1 MATPRRPE
9 PPKKMGFMGFVF
21 LLGIIA
27 GMVWLGMLIF
37 QLGPYRSEEVPVMTT
52 PTNPIPLIPTHTPR
66 LWMTEEP
73 AVPTS
78 TITQTLMPTITVTPT
93 PKILPFILFGE
104 PEPMSSAVIRPQ
116 LDCDWLVIAGQVW
129 DLQGEAATDSVSVH
143 LFGEL
148 NGFAVDEFR
157 HPGAEKA
164 YGESGYEFALEGFVV
179 DSEDSLYIQLVDA
192 NNVPLSNPYLL
203 QTFNDCQMNLIL
215 VNFKQVR

>member
-1 MATPRRPE
+1 
-9 PPKKMGFMGFVF
+9 
-21 LLGIIA
+21 
-27 GMVWLGMLIF
+27 
-37 QLGPYRSEEVPVMTT
+37 
-52 PTNPIPLIPTHTPR
+52 
-66 LWMTEEP
+66 MTEEP

-78 TITQTLMPTITVTPT
+78 TITQTLIPTITVTPT
-93 PKILPFILFGE
+93 PEILPFILFGE